1 MKTIPRKYPE
11 CFGLSLNLAV
21 ASPQPVSL
29 EITFGPFGPFE
40 RHSYSAH
47 GFTWFQDS
55 PCFTQVL
62 VTLCWELGAKYIE
75 TRGMNQT
82 CSSTGCME
90 LWVVWS
96 HKPGGSRRTN
106 SICLPDPP
114 DISSDGIKQAGR
126 ETDSELKHSC
136 SCSINTAGGC
146 RLRSFNQ
153 PRHLC
158 QRRRSGHAEKLTM
171 IAGVPMLSQRF
182 KPVDIQLGKTALMWV
197 RIQGLAI
204 DLWPFLGIFC
214 CKLPAWPAK
223 VPSGG

>member
-96 HKPGGSRRTN
+96 HKPGGQEGQTPSAFRILLIYHPMESNRQVGKPTQN
-106 SICLPDPP
+106 SNTHVHAPSTRQEAAVCD
-114 DISSDGIKQAGR
+114 R
-126 ETDSELKHSC
+126 
-136 SCSINTAGGC
+136 SINLDTSVSDDAVVM
-146 RLRSFNQ
+146 LRS
-153 PRHLC
+153 
-158 QRRRSGHAEKLTM
+158 
-171 IAGVPMLSQRF
+171 
-182 KPVDIQLGKTALMWV
+182 
-197 RIQGLAI
+197 
-204 DLWPFLGIFC
+204 
-214 CKLPAWPAK
+214 
-223 VPSGG
+223 